1 MEVLSALLGWPG
13 WCPAELLP
21 LGAANASDVRQ
32 GGKRLAKS
40 LKLISFGKE
49 LGLANPHT
57 KPLTSWL
64 VGSEELTANDV
75 PCPPSPGH
83 NRNVPAVGRP
93 LLQNVSFWVLVLF

>member
-1 MEVLSALLGWPG
+1 MLLGWPG

-21 LGAANASDVRQ
+21 LGAADTSEVQQ
-32 GGKRLAKS
+32 GGKQLVKS

-64 VGSEELTANDV
+64 VGSEELAAAPLMMCLV
-75 PCPPSPGH
+75 P
-83 NRNVPAVGRP
+83 P
-93 LLQNVSFWVLVLF
+93 LQVTIGMSLLSGDPCFKT